1 VNKILFLLCLFLF
14 HPTVCCSH
22 GVSATIGSGGIV
34 IKAEY
39 SDGLPMS
46 YAEIVISAPDAKL
59 PFVSGWTDRNGR
71 FCFFPDINGS
81 YHAAISDELG
91 HKLEMDIPMGQNVG
105 PESKNTTQSGSDGIS
120 VKNEK
125 ALFGVTIINILF
137 SFLFYI
143 KALRLNSK
151 SKKPPQPPL
160 M

>member
-1 VNKILFLLCLFLF
+1 MFVL

-22 GVSATIGSGGIV
+22 GVSGTIGSGGIL

-71 FCFFPDINGS
+71 FCFSPDINGS

-91 HKLEMDIPMGQNVG
+91 HKLEMDIPIDQNVA
-105 PESKNTTQSGSDGIS
+105 PENKNTTKGGSGSIFL
-120 VKNEK
+120 KYEK
-125 ALFGVTIINILF
+125 ALFGVAIINILF

-143 KALRLNSK
+143 KALKLIAK
-151 SKKPPQPPL
+151 SKTTHQSPSV
-160 M
+160 